1 MCYMGQ
7 EFSTSGNLLLSRTIS
22 TNISLETNMHML
34 ICTKKKNISVE
45 ESFYYNER
53 EQNTPCPLI

>member
-7 EFSTSGNLLLSRTIS
+7 EFSTISNLLASILLVPTFHSKHAHEKYAQKI
-22 TNISLETNMHML
+22 N
-34 ICTKKKNISVE
+34 VE

-53 EQNTPCPLI
+53 EQNTMFSFI